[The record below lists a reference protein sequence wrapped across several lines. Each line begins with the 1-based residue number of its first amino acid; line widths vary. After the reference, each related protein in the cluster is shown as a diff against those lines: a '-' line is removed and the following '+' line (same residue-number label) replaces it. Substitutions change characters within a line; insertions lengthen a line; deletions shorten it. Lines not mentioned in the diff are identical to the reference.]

1 MPNLYI
7 ISGCNGAGKTTASYT
22 ILPEML
28 NCNEFVNADNIA
40 AGLSPFNPENV
51 AIEAARIM
59 LTRIEELLL
68 KGVDFAIETTLASR
82 SYMSLIKR
90 ARKLGYRIKMVYFWL
105 SSPLEA
111 KNRVAAR
118 VRSGG
123 HDIPEEVIER
133 RYYGG
138 IYNLINLYISI
149 CDIWLIVNNMKTP
162 SELVCQ
168 GEFDKVSIIYNHDI
182 WYTINRQSDEVKR

>member
-1 MPNLYI
+1 VPNLYI